1 MGLQVPEAP
10 LGIEF
15 SVTLEG
21 SSQVWLEVHPCQ
33 LRQGET
39 PNVHAKNLVQQ
50 GVGKER
56 TLLTASDY
64 LLTHIK
70 PYLGDGAKF
79 SSNQLHSWK
88 RLNTQDL
95 FYIADASV
103 VSKTTLKSFGLTS

>member
-39 PNVHAKNLVQQ
+39 PNVHATNLVQQ

-56 TLLTASDY
+56 TLLTALVY
-64 LLTHIK
+64 LLTHIIFR
-70 PYLGDGAKF
+70 G
-79 SSNQLHSWK
+79 WV
-88 RLNTQDL
+88 LNSVQIN
-95 FYIADASV
+95 YIV
-103 VSKTTLKSFGLTS
+103 GKG

>member
-10 LGIEF
+10 LGVEF

-33 LRQGET
+33 LWQGET
-39 PNVHAKNLVQQ
+39 PNMHAKNLVQQ

-56 TLLTASDY
+56 TLLTALVY

-70 PYLGDGAKF
+70 PYSGDGC
-79 SSNQLHSWK
+79 
-88 RLNTQDL
+88 
-95 FYIADASV
+95 
-103 VSKTTLKSFGLTS
+103 